1 VKRIVNQF
9 LGKLKCGKRWYA
21 VLALCAT
28 TSVALPA
35 QTLTTLF
42 SFDGTDGAGPFCGAG
57 PGHQWGLLRYNGK
70 RRGQL
75 RRRRH
80 GLQDRPERCAD
91 EFIQLLRSKQ
101 LHGLKSRIL
110 A

>member
-1 VKRIVNQF
+1 VKRIVNEF

-42 SFDGTDGAGPFCGAG
+42 SFDGTDGAGPFAG
-57 PGHQWGLLRYNGK
+57 LVQAANGELYGTTGQGGTNGDGTIFKIAPSGTLTTLYNF
-70 RRGQL
+70 
-75 RRRRH
+75 
-80 GLQDRPERCAD
+80 CAQSNCTD
-91 EFIQLLRSKQ
+91 
-101 LHGLKSRIL
+101 
-110 A
+110 